1 MNKRIL
7 VSLALL
13 SAVLL
18 TLTACGGGS
27 SDEDKIT
34 ETIETAATT
43 SDPSNCTGLETQR
56 FVEQNAAEKGKAAI
70 KACEAEAEEGKEQA
84 ESVEVSNIAVDGSK
98 ATAQAE
104 FEGGSLG
111 SQGIEI
117 ALVEEGG
124 TWKLDHVE
132 GFANYDGKAL
142 AEQFEKQLEEEPGE
156 LGPEQTK
163 CIVGKI
169 GGLSKKEAEEAFF
182 AGTAES
188 VIELVH
194 SCVKKETG

>member
-7 VSLALL
+7 VPLALL
-13 SAVLL
+13 LAAALL

-34 ETIETAATT
+34 ESIEKAATT
-43 SDPSNCTGLETQR
+43 SDPSTCTELETQR
-56 FVEQNAAEKGKAAI
+56 FVEQNSTEKGKAAVES
-70 KACEAEAEEGKEQA
+70 CEKEAEEGEEQA
-84 ESVEVSNIAVDGSK
+84 ESVEVSNVSVNGSK
-98 ATAQAE
+98 ATAQAA

-111 SQGIEI
+111 SQAIEV

-124 TWKLDHVE
+124 NWKLDYVE
-132 GFANYDGKAL
+132 GFADYNGKAL
-142 AEQFEKQLEEEPGE
+142 GEQFEEQFEEEPGE
-156 LGPEQTK
+156 LSPEQTK

-169 GGLSKKEAEEAFF
+169 SGLSKEEAEEAFF
-182 AGTAES
+182 AGTAEP

-194 SCVKKETG
+194 SCVEG